1 MQKQEPVMDWPAIV
15 AELHRN
21 GMTLQALAERNGLNP
36 SVFRQVKNSTNFKA
50 QQIIAD
56 FVGHNPEDLWPSRYS
71 KGKHRILDTQKFPPL
86 ASAKAGANPDSRKV
100 A

>member
-1 MQKQEPVMDWPAIV
+1 MKKQEPVMDWPAIK

-36 SVFRQVKNSTNFKA
+36 GRFRQVKSNTNFKA

-56 FVGHNPEDLWPSRYS
+56 FIGRKPEDLWPSRYL
-71 KGKHRILDTQKFPPL
+71 KGKHRILDTQKFPPV
-86 ASAKAGANPDSRKV
+86 ASAKAGGSADSRRV